1 MLKVLV
7 TTVPFGETNK
17 LPLELMENIS
27 VDVTINPLNRKLTE
41 IELSDLIEEFD
52 ILVAG
57 TEPITKKVLQ
67 KATRLKLI
75 SRVGIGVDNVDLN
88 EAKKRNILVAYT
100 PDAPAPA
107 VAELTI
113 GLMLSLLRSIHI
125 SNHLMHNGEWKRIFG
140 RRITEVTIGII
151 GVGRIGSRVLRR
163 ISSFGSPQILAN
175 DINSDVINNSK
186 IAPSLKINWVSKE
199 EIYKNSDLISIHI
212 PKTSLTSSLITK
224 KELLTM
230 RSDTLIINTSRGGI
244 VNEDDLFEVLS
255 NGHLGGCAIDVFDN
269 EPYNGPLSKIQ
280 RCILTSHM
288 GSMSVDCR
296 SRMEIEAVEELVRY
310 VRGKKLKR
318 PVPLSEYEIQKAFF
332 KIEKP

>member
-140 RRITEVTIGII
+140 RRI
-151 GVGRIGSRVLRR
+151 
-163 ISSFGSPQILAN
+163 
-175 DINSDVINNSK
+175 
-186 IAPSLKINWVSKE
+186 
-199 EIYKNSDLISIHI
+199 
-212 PKTSLTSSLITK
+212 
-224 KELLTM
+224 
-230 RSDTLIINTSRGGI
+230 
-244 VNEDDLFEVLS
+244 
-255 NGHLGGCAIDVFDN
+255 
-269 EPYNGPLSKIQ
+269 
-280 RCILTSHM
+280 
-288 GSMSVDCR
+288 
-296 SRMEIEAVEELVRY
+296 
-310 VRGKKLKR
+310 
-318 PVPLSEYEIQKAFF
+318 
-332 KIEKP
+332 